1 MCPKNR
7 SFVLESRS
15 ANSQKEASSDSML
28 HVLTC
33 SPNTRRIK
41 FGLNPQE
48 RCHIF
53 METMSS
59 KLTLQEWPRI
69 FLSMVLSVSI
79 TLMIYLLG
87 LESQHEV
94 LSKQNNWNQQ
104 QWWFSTK
111 QTQVNTLELKM
122 NDLYLYSYSS
132 ILFNFFICIYWN
144 CFQSSHESLR
154 KRYKVKLMN

>member
-33 SPNTRRIK
+33 SPNTQRIK

-48 RCHIF
+48 RCLIF
-53 METMSS
+53 METMLS

-132 ILFNFFICIYWN
+132 ILHNFSFVFTEIVSNLQAWILEKKI
-144 CFQSSHESLR
+144 QS
-154 KRYKVKLMN
+154 KIN